1 MFRVETVRLVLAAGV
16 ALAAVV
22 IVVQLVWGHLSI
34 PSLRD
39 VPPASDGLATAVIV
53 AARDEERHIRASVSS
68 LLSQTYPALEVIV
81 VNDRS
86 TDATGTILDDLA
98 REEPRLRV
106 VHVDALPD
114 GWLGKNHAM
123 QLGARAAGAELLI
136 FADGDVVMAPD
147 AIARASRLMTTLR
160 IDHLAVAPDMRLPT
174 WPLALVVNYFMM
186 WFLLYLKPWRAQDPK
201 STAFIGIGA
210 FNMVRASAFH
220 AVDGFARIALRPD
233 DDIML
238 GKLLKR
244 HGHRQLL
251 ATADGT
257 VAVEWYQTLGEL
269 ARGFRKNAFAGMHY
283 SLLLTIGAVAGNV
296 VLCIWPFI
304 AAWITSGAERWLY
317 LTAVV
322 AQIVAYAGGA
332 FVGRTRPWLAILYP
346 VAAVLFVSILTAAVF
361 RTLRRRG
368 IEWRGTFYALDRLRA
383 NRI

>member
-39 VPPASDGLATAVIV
+39 VPPASDGPATAVIV

-68 LLSQTYPALEVIV
+68 LLSQTYPALDVIV

-106 VHVDALPD
+106 VHVNALPD

-257 VAVEWYQTLGEL
+257 VAVEWYRTLGEL

-317 LTAVV
+317 LTAAL

>member
-1 MFRVETVRLVLAAGV
+1 METVRLVLAAGV